1 VITKTN
7 FGVDNNMIG
16 SAIQEKRKAAGLTQ
30 AQLAD
35 LLGVSAPAVN
45 RWEKNLCFPDA
56 TLLAP
61 LARCL
66 KTDINSLF
74 SFYESL
80 SDKERELIV
89 NHASDLLLRKS
100 DEEAFSYIT
109 EALRANLSD
118 GELYL
123 MMADRLYGFHTVV
136 KASRPTAYL
145 AEAAEYYERAL
156 SLLPE
161 KRNIIL
167 PSLISIYAA
176 SGDAEKA
183 EAVWQQLPEDVYS
196 KKWQHAEMQYHLGKY
211 TEAATEAKEL
221 VLRDVIDLSLHISAL
236 ENILIHAGDPTL
248 AEVAGQKATKLRE
261 LFELWLGFDTTE
273 LVIKAI
279 ENKDANGEIEQLC
292 KLVSSDRIDDPI
304 SSCPLFA
311 EVVLGGKPRGEGTTA
326 DAMTDLKNTIAKL
339 D

>member
-1 VITKTN
+1 
-7 FGVDNNMIG
+7 MIG
-16 SAIQEKRKAAGLTQ
+16 SIIQEKRKAAGLTQ

-80 SDKERELIV
+80 SDKERDLIV
-89 NHASDLLLRKS
+89 DHASNLLLHSS
-100 DEEAFSYIT
+100 DEEALSYI
-109 EALRANLSD
+109 ADSLKANLSD

-123 MMADRLYGFHTVV
+123 KLADCLFGFYTVV

-167 PSLISIYAA
+167 PNLLSIYSA
-176 SGDAEKA
+176 SGDEEKA
-183 EAVWQQLPEDVYS
+183 ELVWQQLPEDVYS
-196 KKWQHAEMQYHLGKY
+196 KKWLHAEMQYNLGKNSA
-211 TEAATEAKEL
+211 AATEAKEL
-221 VLRDVIDLSLHISAL
+221 VLRDVIDLSLHISFL
-236 ENILIHAGDPTL
+236 ENALTHAGDSAL
-248 AEVAGQKATKLRE
+248 AETASQKASELRKL
-261 LFELWLGFDTTE
+261 FGLWLGFDTTA
-273 LVIKAI
+273 LVVKAI
-279 ENKDANGEIEQLC
+279 ENRDANGEIEQLC
-292 KLVSSDRIDDPI
+292 KLVSSDRIDDSL

-311 EVVLGGKPRGEGTTA
+311 EVVLGNKPRGEATTA
-326 DAMTDLKNTIAKL
+326 DAMADLKNTIAKL
-339 D
+339 S

>member
-1 VITKTN
+1 MKKI
-7 FGVDNNMIG
+7 M
-16 SAIQEKRKAAGLTQ
+16 SAILAGT
-30 AQLAD
+30 
-35 LLGVSAPAVN
+35 
-45 RWEKNLCFPDA
+45 
-56 TLLAP
+56 
-61 LARCL
+61 
-66 KTDINSLF
+66 
-74 SFYESL
+74 
-80 SDKERELIV
+80 
-89 NHASDLLLRKS
+89 
-100 DEEAFSYIT
+100 
-109 EALRANLSD
+109 
-118 GELYL
+118 
-123 MMADRLYGFHTVV
+123 M
-136 KASRPTAYL
+136 
-145 AEAAEYYERAL
+145 AL
-156 SLLPE
+156 SLTACGTSKPAE
-161 KRNIIL
+161 TT
-167 PSLISIYAA
+167 AA
-176 SGDAEKA
+176 ATTA
-183 EAVWQQLPEDVYS
+183 A
-196 KKWQHAEMQYHLGKY
+196 A

-261 LFELWLGFDTTE
+261 LFELWLGFDTAE